1 MESTARQ
8 RSTAVFRAALSG
20 NEQGVSPNAGSSPA
34 ALKPRPVHRLHTPSS
49 TRSSSKHAFKD
60 QALGGPVVVSIASS
74 RDARESQVS
83 APVNIPVVF
92 ALSAKVQPVMAWRK
106 LVLPANRS
114 CASATC
120 DTSHSGMSTHPTA
133 PHRLI
138 AGSKC
143 QHFGSEEQHFFPD
156 GTASKHAST
165 VALSSAPS
173 VNCQTHLATSV
184 STRLAHDVTPLS
196 TYPVLHSGTQD
207 VPLTRVSV
215 QLPTAP
221 LTGGRDASHALSLRV
236 HPPPGRVSSPPPVNL
251 AYHAAAE

>member
-1 MESTARQ
+1 M
-8 RSTAVFRAALSG
+8 
-20 NEQGVSPNAGSSPA
+20 
-34 ALKPRPVHRLHTPSS
+34 
-49 TRSSSKHAFKD
+49 D
-60 QALGGPVVVSIASS
+60 QAPGGPAVVSIASS

-173 VNCQTHLATSV
+173 VNCHSHLATSV
-184 STRLAHDVTPLS
+184 STRLVHDVTPLS

-221 LTGGRDASHALSLRV
+221 LRGGRDASHALSLRTQ
-236 HPPPGRVSSPPPVNL
+236 
-251 AYHAAAE
+251 AAGGPLL